1 MSLNDFVSI
10 ERIGDAASVM
20 WAVPTSGYGHV
31 ADEQSL
37 PFITDSG
44 EELTPRLGGEPD
56 QCPSDA
62 IGLPW
67 GKLSHAWPWRQ
78 RMHNWPRRALNRY
91 WREVFQSRNR
101 HDGRF
106 LFWEQLNYRR
116 LPDGFQGDSPMV
128 THQRA
133 FKVAARHVEVL
144 DELTF
149 KQAVHFEQLVLLALP
164 LHQDWCVGQPS
175 RRWVE
180 FDEATVPGQWLHHSI
195 CTPTG
200 TAVLWC
206 REMNFV
212 RFEPDQRVEIRYSYH
227 F

>member
-1 MSLNDFVSI
+1 
-10 ERIGDAASVM
+10 
-20 WAVPTSGYGHV
+20 
-31 ADEQSL
+31 
-37 PFITDSG
+37 
-44 EELTPRLGGEPD
+44 
-56 QCPSDA
+56 
-62 IGLPW
+62 
-67 GKLSHAWPWRQ
+67 
-78 RMHNWPRRALNRY
+78 MHNWPRRALNRY